1 MDVELIQ
8 NGTEKDYEAAQNS
21 CAILG
26 SLRVLESGC
35 FRSHR
40 ALARP
45 CLIGRNMKFSEAKS
59 VRVWFP
65 LFDRKP
71 MGSVWS
77 QPRIAGAVGLR
88 LRWVVFWLRA
98 TVENVVFDSRMRSFC
113 FKDG

>member
-1 MDVELIQ
+1 ML
-8 NGTEKDYEAAQNS
+8 DY
-21 CAILG
+21 L
-26 SLRVLESGC
+26 
-35 FRSHR
+35 
-40 ALARP
+40 
-45 CLIGRNMKFSEAKS
+45 SEAQCLHRDS
-59 VRVWFP
+59 ELEP
-65 LFDRKP
+65 LFDEGAEDSELEPLYDRKP